1 MGGLLLRLFLVLPL
15 VLLTEC
21 MVVEEEEEDREVDLS
36 RVGMM
41 RTMTK
46 KGPWLGRTGAPT
58 AGAPCHTQHCSLKSY
73 GG

>member
-1 MGGLLLRLFLVLPL
+1 
-15 VLLTEC
+15 

-58 AGAPCHTQHCSLKSY
+58 AGAPCHTQHCVSKVMEGDRSIDS
-73 GG
+73 GGAGAVQYLR